1 MQEGTTRPGARQPF
15 RLDHGSVTTQRR
27 ALAILVGAIGL
38 ALVVAF
44 IVVGTQN
51 AAPSASPTVAPP
63 ASATISA
70 VAASPTVSATASATG
85 VASARYGY
93 VAIGG
98 GGFALVSESGATVHQ
113 SACGAPGRPCDQT
126 KIAVSPDG
134 KRVAYWI
141 AAQNAPWE
149 LRVFDVASPTSARTV
164 ATLPASFLGLGL
176 RWSTDSQGVLFAAET
191 EGYGG
196 IRGGAGRATLS
207 ALDLTSAQA
216 TASEAM
222 PTRTDGSFYV
232 PVAWDRAKK
241 LFAAVL
247 TGEGG
252 FASEFAV
259 ADAAGFRVMKVQGG
273 TSTIAGQ
280 IEASDDATR
289 VLGIDI
295 GANVV
300 RIWPIADATKSFDVG
315 PGPGARISA
324 AHWMP
329 SSNNVAWSVGERLDV
344 FIPQTESSR
353 TVYSSSGGVQL
364 VALRPDGTGAVVS
377 STGGVLIV
385 DMQSGATTRSGFAV
399 GQVVIARGV
408 LLR

>member
-1 MQEGTTRPGARQPF
+1 M
-15 RLDHGSVTTQRR
+15 TTQRR
-27 ALAILVGAIGL
+27 AFALVAGAIAL

-44 IVVGTQN
+44 FVFGAQSP
-51 AAPSASPTVAPP
+51 APSASPSVSPT
-63 ASATISA
+63 ASATRSA
-70 VAASPTVSATASATG
+70 AASSPTVSAAASPTG
-85 VASARYGY
+85 EASARYGY
-93 VAIGG
+93 VVIGG
-98 GGFALVSESGATVHQ
+98 GGFAVISETGTTVHQ
-113 SACGAPGRPCDQT
+113 SPCGAPGRPCDQA

-141 AAQNAPWE
+141 AAQGAPWE
-149 LRVFDVASPTSARTV
+149 LRVFDVASPTSSRTV

-207 ALDLTSAQA
+207 AVDLTSAQPLA
-216 TASEAM
+216 GDAM
-222 PTRTDGSFYV
+222 PVRTDGRFYV
-232 PVAWDRAKK
+232 PVAWDRTKK

-247 TGEGG
+247 SGEGG
-252 FASEFAV
+252 FAPEYAV
-259 ADAAGFRVMKVQGG
+259 ADASGVREMKVPSG
-273 TSTIAGQ
+273 SSMIAGQ

-300 RIWPIADATKSFDVG
+300 RIWPIADTTKSFDVG

-329 SSNNVAWSVGERLDV
+329 SSDRVAWSVGERLDI

-364 VALRPDGTGAVVS
+364 VALRPDGTGAVIL
-377 STGGVLIV
+377 STGGLLIV
-385 DMQSGATTRSGFAV
+385 DVQSGATTRGGFAV
-399 GQVVIARGV
+399 GQVVIPRGV